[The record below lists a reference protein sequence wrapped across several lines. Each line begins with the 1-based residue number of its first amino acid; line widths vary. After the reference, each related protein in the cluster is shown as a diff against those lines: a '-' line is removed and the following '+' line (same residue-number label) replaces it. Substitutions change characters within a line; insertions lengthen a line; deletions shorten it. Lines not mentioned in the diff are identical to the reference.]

1 MLPLRRLSA
10 ERLAAAAR
18 KVIGGD
24 GEEPSSAPSAPSAYR
39 LAARRVSARMRSRRR
54 HPVSDAIDAVEGVLA
69 TDGDMYLKTGDHL
82 VPLWRWAMLDVVAVY
97 AVVGV
102 AVRAGF
108 RALFGGGRRRRR
120 AAASS
125 ASAAAAAAAA
135 ANRASLHSDDDSVPL
150 KPPITP
156 NASPARERRPDTA
169 FAGGQKPAAFG
180 TSPPPAEG
188 LRARGAAES

>member
-1 MLPLRRLSA
+1 MLVVP
-10 ERLAAAAR
+10 LAA
-18 KVIGGD
+18 VL
-24 GEEPSSAPSAPSAYR
+24 S
-39 LAARRVSARMRSRRR
+39 LVFRVHALS
-54 HPVSDAIDAVEGVLA
+54 VVLA
-69 TDGDMYLKTGDHL
+69 LYYSYRAL

-125 ASAAAAAAAA
+125 ASAAAAAA